1 MKPRLLKIF
10 KVVGIPLVIICILY
24 VITIHLIIS
33 NTAKKEPP
41 NNLDY
46 IVVLGARLHGETMS
60 LALLYRVEAALKYLQ
75 DNPNTIVIAS
85 GGQGPGETI
94 TEAEAMKIYFVKNGI
109 AEERIFEEK
118 RSTTTLENLSFSK
131 QFMEEGAKVGIVSND
146 FHLFRASLI
155 AKRLGIE
162 PYPVAAKTPTVAKPK
177 SWIREYVAV
186 IKSYLYDR

>member
-1 MKPRLLKIF
+1 MKQRLIKLI
-10 KVVGIPLVIICILY
+10 KVIGIPLVIICILY

-33 NTAKKEPP
+33 NTANKIPP
-41 NNLDY
+41 NDLDY

-60 LALLYRVEAALKYLQ
+60 LALLYRVEAALNYLQ
-75 DNPNTIVIAS
+75 NNPNTIVIAS

-94 TEAEAMKIYFVKNGI
+94 TEAEAMKRYFVKNGI
-109 AEERIFEEK
+109 AEERIYEEN
-118 RSTTTLENLSFSK
+118 RSTTTLENLTFSK
-131 QFMEEGAKVGIVSND
+131 EFIKKGSKVGIVSND

-162 PYPVAAKTPTVAKPK
+162 PYPIAAKTPTVAKPK
-177 SWIREYVAV
+177 SWSREYIAV